1 MPGCRP
7 PVIDPLLPDAVSSF
21 DKFAARALPVLD
33 QDDDPSV
40 EFSLRVINIGQT
52 LPLYGNYVLNCHFC
66 SVSLEHAVSLYVLTS
81 WRKVS

>member
-21 DKFAARALPVLD
+21 DEFVARALPVLD

-52 LPLYGNYVLNCHFC
+52 LPHYGNYVLNCQFC
-66 SVSLEHAVSLYVLTS
+66 SFSLEYRVSVCVLTN
-81 WRKVS
+81 